1 VVIGHST
8 KSIAAYATRLSQV
21 RNDNNT
27 KVNIPWLIHI
37 DHDLGIQ
44 TMTTYIWCSK
54 HEKLFDKE
62 KGCSSCDAQMFT
74 TDDEPQWIEN
84 WYA

>member
-1 VVIGHST
+1 
-8 KSIAAYATRLSQV
+8 
-21 RNDNNT
+21 
-27 KVNIPWLIHI
+27 
-37 DHDLGIQ
+37 
-44 TMTTYIWCSK
+44 MTTYVWCSK

>member
-1 VVIGHST
+1 M
-8 KSIAAYATRLSQV
+8 
-21 RNDNNT
+21 
-27 KVNIPWLIHI
+27 P
-37 DHDLGIQ
+37 
-44 TMTTYIWCSK
+44 TYIWCSK
-54 HEKLFDKE
+54 HEKLFEKE